1 MSGEARAS
9 QGGES
14 QVLGKIVVS
23 TGKRK
28 RAIARAV
35 IKPGKGRVWVNGV
48 PIEIYPIE
56 MARIKMMEPL
66 LLAGEAVRSLVDIR
80 VKVEGGGVMA
90 QADAVRMA
98 IARGL
103 VEYFRCDE
111 GDDELCR
118 RMNKISEDLRQAFE
132 EYDRT
137 MLAGDPRRTE
147 PEKYMRYSA
156 RRRWQKSYR

>member
-1 MSGEARAS
+1 MSNN
-9 QGGES
+9 
-14 QVLGKIVVS
+14 VNVKKIVIA

-28 RAIARAV
+28 TSIARAI
-35 IKPGKGRVWVNGV
+35 IKPGYGRVWINDI

-56 MARIKMMEPL
+56 LARLKMMEPL
-66 LLAGEAVRSLVDIR
+66 LLAGEDIWNTVDIVVN
-80 VKVEGGGVMA
+80 VKGGGVMS

-103 VEYFRCDE
+103 VEYT
-111 GDDELCR
+111 GDPELK
-118 RMNKISEDLRQAFE
+118 KIYLD
-132 EYDRT
+132 YDRA

-147 PEKYMRYSA
+147 PEKYMRRSA

>member
-1 MSGEARAS
+1 MSSRIVIAS
-9 QGGES
+9 
-14 QVLGKIVVS
+14 
-23 TGKRK
+23 GKRK

-35 IKPGKGRVWVNGV
+35 IRPGKGRVRVNGV
-48 PIEIYPIE
+48 PIELYPIE

-66 LLAGEAVRSLVDIR
+66 LLAGEKVRNLVDIDI
-80 VKVEGGGVMA
+80 KVEGGGVMG

-103 VEYFRCDE
+103 VEFFRCE
-111 GDDELCR
+111 GEGEACG
-118 RMNKISEDLRQAFE
+118 RMNRLSEMLREIFE

>member
-1 MSGEARAS
+1 MSILAGR
-9 QGGES
+9 
-14 QVLGKIVVS
+14 IVIA

-35 IKPGKGRVWVNGV
+35 IRPGKGRVRINGI
-48 PIEIYPIE
+48 PIELYPIE

-66 LLAGEAVRSLVDIR
+66 LLAGEKIRNLVDIDVN
-80 VKVEGGGVMA
+80 VKGGGVMG

-103 VEYFRCDE
+103 VEFFKCE
-111 GDDELCR
+111 GETEECKWL
-118 RMNKISEDLRQAFE
+118 NKLSKDLEEIFS
-132 EYDRT
+132 EYDKT
-137 MLAGDPRRTE
+137 MLSGDPRRTE

>member
-1 MSGEARAS
+1 MSILAGR
-9 QGGES
+9 
-14 QVLGKIVVS
+14 IVIA

-35 IKPGKGRVWVNGV
+35 IRPGKGRVRINGV
-48 PIEIYPIE
+48 PIEVYPIE

-66 LLAGEAVRSLVDIR
+66 LLAGDKIRNLVDIDVN
-80 VKVEGGGVMA
+80 VKGGGVMG
-90 QADAVRMA
+90 QADAVRIA

-103 VEYFRCDE
+103 VEFFKCE
-111 GDDELCR
+111 GESEECKRL
-118 RMNKISEDLRQAFE
+118 NKLSKDLEEIFS
-132 EYDRT
+132 EYDKT
-137 MLAGDPRRTE
+137 MLSGDPRRTE